1 MIFLRGVVRMLAFL
15 PIVGPSLAIATI
27 ASWQIIKLLFIL
39 GGAGNP
45 IGAVLPWIS
54 LAVWGLA
61 F

>member
-1 MIFLRGVVRMLAFL
+1 MLAL
-15 PIVGPSLAIATI
+15 IPIIGPTLAIATI